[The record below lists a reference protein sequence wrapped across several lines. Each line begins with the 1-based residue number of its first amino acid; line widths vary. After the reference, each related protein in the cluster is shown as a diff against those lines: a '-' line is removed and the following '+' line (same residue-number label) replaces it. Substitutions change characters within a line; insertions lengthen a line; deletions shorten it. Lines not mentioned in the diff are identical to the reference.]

1 MKKAEYNKMQKR
13 LALLIDREQAL
24 KAVIESS
31 DMSDDALAHLVAI
44 ATETRSEIFDAAR
57 LLESKREYLF
67 NFTSGG
73 WNSEYAF
80 YEEQA
85 IKQAIKKYGN
95 PVEGGRGVLDV
106 DVKSFRVSTPADYK
120 NLLSMFY

>member
-13 LALLIDREQAL
+13 LALLIDRDQAL

-67 NFTSGG
+67 NFAGGG

-85 IKQAIKKYGN
+85 IKQAIEKYGK
-95 PVEGGRGVLDV
+95 PVDEGRGVLSV

>member
-24 KAVIESS
+24 RSVIESS

-44 ATETRSEIFDAAR
+44 ATETKSEIFNAAR
-57 LLESKREYLF
+57 LLEAKREYLF
-67 NFTSGG
+67 NFAGGG

-85 IKQAIKKYGN
+85 IKQAIKKYGDE
-95 PVEGGRGVLDV
+95 VKGVLDV
-106 DVKSFRVSTPADYK
+106 DVKSFRVSTPADYQS
-120 NLLSMFY
+120 LMSMFY

>member
-1 MKKAEYNKMQKR
+1 MKKTEYNKMQKR

-24 KAVIESS
+24 RSVIESS

-44 ATETRSEIFDAAR
+44 ATETKTEIFNAAR
-57 LLESKREYLF
+57 ILEAKREYLF
-67 NFTSGG
+67 NFAGGG

-85 IKQAIKKYGN
+85 IKQAIKKYGDE
-95 PVEGGRGVLDV
+95 VKGVLDV
-106 DVKSFRVSTPADYK
+106 DVKSFRVSTPADYQS
-120 NLLSMFY
+120 LMSMFY

>member
-24 KAVIESS
+24 RSVIESS

-44 ATETRSEIFDAAR
+44 ATETKTEIFNAAR
-57 LLESKREYLF
+57 ILEAKREYLF
-67 NFTSGG
+67 NFAGGG

-85 IKQAIKKYGN
+85 IKQAIKKYGDE
-95 PVEGGRGVLDV
+95 VKGVLDV
-106 DVKSFRVSTPADYK
+106 DVKSFRVSTPADYQS
-120 NLLSMFY
+120 LMSMFY

>member
-1 MKKAEYNKMQKR
+1 MQKR
-13 LALLIDREQAL
+13 LALLIDRDQAL
-24 KAVIESS
+24 KSVIESS

-44 ATETRSEIFDAAR
+44 VAETRSEIYDAAR

-67 NFTSGG
+67 NFAGGG

-85 IKQAIKKYGN
+85 IKQAIKKYGKE
-95 PVEGGRGVLDV
+95 VKGVPDV
-106 DVKSFRVSTPADYK
+106 DVRSFRVSTSADYQA
-120 NLLSMFY
+120 LMSMFY

>member
-24 KAVIESS
+24 RSVIESS

-44 ATETRSEIFDAAR
+44 ASETKSEIFNAAR
-57 LLESKREYLF
+57 VLEAKREYLF
-67 NFTSGG
+67 NFAGGG

-85 IKQAIKKYGN
+85 IKQAIKKYGDE
-95 PVEGGRGVLDV
+95 VKGVLDV
-106 DVKSFRVSTPADYK
+106 DVKSFRVSTPADYQS
-120 NLLSMFY
+120 LMSMFY

>member
-24 KAVIESS
+24 RSVIESS

-44 ATETRSEIFDAAR
+44 STETKSEIFNAAR

-67 NFTSGG
+67 NFVGGG

-80 YEEQA
+80 YQEQA
-85 IKQAIKKYGN
+85 IKQAIKKYDT
-95 PVEGGRGVLDV
+95 PVEGGRGVLSV

>member
-24 KAVIESS
+24 RSVIESS

-44 ATETRSEIFDAAR
+44 TTETKSEIFKAAR
-57 LLESKREYLF
+57 ILEAKREYLF
-67 NFTSGG
+67 NFAGGG

-85 IKQAIKKYGN
+85 IKQAIKKYGDE
-95 PVEGGRGVLDV
+95 VKGVLDV
-106 DVKSFRVSTPADYK
+106 DVKSFRVSTPADYQS
-120 NLLSMFY
+120 LMSMFY